1 MVPPLFVWTPEC
13 FLQVIH
19 HSYSG
24 VRSTNYAPCVS
35 KIASSRYKLQTYVI
49 SFPYTSEDLALIG
62 KQSAKPEARPTCKW
76 TCGHFGKWPPPCTPT
91 RSIVLRQNSENT
103 ELHSLIILQT
113 SSQAVDL
120 KVDRHFGEGQE
131 GIQVQIFS

>member
-1 MVPPLFVWTPEC
+1 MKKSGLGFLPVPRQNDDQLLNQQLVN
-13 FLQVIH
+13 LSVI
-19 HSYSG
+19 
-24 VRSTNYAPCVS
+24 
-35 KIASSRYKLQTYVI
+35 LL
-49 SFPYTSEDLALIG
+49 TSEVQYS
-62 KQSAKPEARPTCKW
+62 QSFGEGRLSGSACRAAAIFRNAHTSTCKW